1 MRRSIIMMA
10 LILAGCSMR
19 AHRAKIPHWQQSRSG
34 AFSYQEISPNH
45 FVVIVKSDEERDA
58 AIKEL
63 NCVPCFMESV
73 GEIFTL
79 EKLNK

>member
-1 MRRSIIMMA
+1 MRRSIIIAA
-10 LILAGCSMR
+10 LILSGCSMR
-19 AHRAKIPHWQQSRSG
+19 AHRAKVPQWQLSRRG
-34 AFSYQEISPNH
+34 TFSYQEILPGR

-63 NCVPCFMESV
+63 DCSPCFVESV

-79 EKLNK
+79 ERVKR